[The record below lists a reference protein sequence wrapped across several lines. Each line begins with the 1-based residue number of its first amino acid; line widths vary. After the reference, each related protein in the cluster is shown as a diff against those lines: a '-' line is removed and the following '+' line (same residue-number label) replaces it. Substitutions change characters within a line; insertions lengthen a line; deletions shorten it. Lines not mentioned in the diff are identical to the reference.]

1 MRLLIM
7 GPPGAGK
14 GTQAGLI
21 AEHYGI
27 PAISTGDI
35 FRAMKTADT
44 PLAHRVRAI
53 MDSGGYVSDE
63 ITNAIVAARLI
74 EPDCEKGFLLD
85 GYPRTVAQVETLD
98 GALADSG
105 TPLDAVI
112 SLLADPEEVV
122 ARLLKRAEI
131 EGRSDDNEDTIRV
144 RLQVYADQTAPLLD
158 VYRSRGLLVEV
169 DGLGP
174 IDEVSERVFAA
185 LDDNDGGPGLALQLL
200 PNTRPAEPS
209 TVSCWPVSIRCVA
222 SATPTT
228 AGMPYSRATTAPCE
242 FDPPISITRPPAVR
256 NSGVQPGSVD
266 GATRISPGSRCAPDR
281 VQHHPGRR
289 RDGAGRGRA
298 AGQRAV
304 RPGHGWSASPRARC
318 RR

>member
-1 MRLLIM
+1 MRLVIM

-14 GTQAGLI
+14 GTQSGLI
-21 AEHYGI
+21 AEHYRI

-63 ITNAIVAARLI
+63 ITNAIVAARLT

-98 GALADSG
+98 GTLADSG
-105 TPLDAVI
+105 TALDAVI
-112 SLLADPEEVV
+112 SLEADVEEVV

-185 LDDNDGGPGLALQLL
+185 LDAD
-200 PNTRPAEPS
+200 T
-209 TVSCWPVSIRCVA
+209 
-222 SATPTT
+222 ATP
-228 AGMPYSRATTAPCE
+228 A
-242 FDPPISITRPPAVR
+242 
-256 NSGVQPGSVD
+256 
-266 GATRISPGSRCAPDR
+266 
-281 VQHHPGRR
+281 
-289 RDGAGRGRA
+289 
-298 AGQRAV
+298 
-304 RPGHGWSASPRARC
+304 
-318 RR
+318 